1 MQCHGSFA
9 TASCINCRVRVP
21 GDNIKDDLMA
31 KKIPLC
37 KICNTEAELK
47 PKKKPRKKK
56 RKKPRTDGWESE
68 EEEEQ
73 ITLPKGIMKV

>member
-1 MQCHGSFA
+1 
-9 TASCINCRVRVP
+9 
-21 GDNIKDDLMA
+21 MA